1 MPDPKS
7 NKAALDNVARILR
20 LGGDITDAEQ
30 EITAD
35 ATDLATCMALANSLK
50 VNYNLASYG
59 YLNELLALLRT
70 VPR

>member
-7 NKAALDNVARILR
+7 NKAAHGNLTRILR
-20 LGGDITDAEQ
+20 LAGDITDAEE

-50 VNYNLASYG
+50 TNYNLASYG

-70 VPR
+70 IPR